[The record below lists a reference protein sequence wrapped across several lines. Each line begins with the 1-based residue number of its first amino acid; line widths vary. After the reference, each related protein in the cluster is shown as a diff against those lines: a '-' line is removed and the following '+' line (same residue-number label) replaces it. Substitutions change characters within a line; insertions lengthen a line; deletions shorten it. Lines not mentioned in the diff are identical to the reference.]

1 MAMDCTFAKMNG
13 LLDYAVFC
21 FVCVYILPNVFQL
34 RYYVNLARVLPSL
47 VISVTWNNLSR
58 TRQRA
63 LKRQQELRQQQNNET
78 AKDK

>member
-1 MAMDCTFAKMNG
+1 MAMECAFAKMRRAFG
-13 LLDYAVFC
+13 LRCVYL
-21 FVCVYILPNVFQL
+21 CVYILPNVFQL

-63 LKRQQELRQQQNNET
+63 LKRQQELRQQQSNET